1 MKPRSIKAVLS
12 DYFRGTN
19 FKKINATINISTAW
33 KNIVGKTIAKN
44 TEIQNFK
51 NGKVTVK
58 TVNPIWRNEL
68 IFQKEDLLSR
78 LKKEK
83 PELNIK
89 EIEFR

>member
-1 MKPRSIKAVLS
+1 MKPKSIKTILS
-12 DYFRGTN
+12 DYFKGTN
-19 FKKINATINISTAW
+19 FKKINAATNISTAW
-33 KNIVGKTIAKN
+33 KNIVGKNIAKN

-58 TVNPIWRNEL
+58 TASPIWRNEL

-78 LKKEK
+78 LKKEE